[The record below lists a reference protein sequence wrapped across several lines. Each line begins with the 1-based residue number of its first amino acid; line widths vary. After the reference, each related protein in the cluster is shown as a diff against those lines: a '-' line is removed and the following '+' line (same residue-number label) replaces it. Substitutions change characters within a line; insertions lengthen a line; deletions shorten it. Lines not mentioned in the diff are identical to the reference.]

1 MELDLELRRQLQL
14 SGYDQDGFAE
24 RYDVHRPRP
33 PAALLELLPALA
45 GGRPRLVVDV
55 GCGTGLSTRFWA
67 TASDA
72 VIGIEPSESMR
83 RVAAAATRARNVSY
97 RAGSSYAT
105 GLEDGAADVVTCSQS
120 LQWMQPEPTFAE
132 LARILRPEGVFAA
145 YQYERLQTPLWE
157 PDAAFRRVHV
167 RVRDVGTELGVRQER
182 PRWPLSVDRFEES
195 GYFTDVRE
203 LFLHSVEQG
212 DGDRLIGFALSEG
225 STTTLLERGVSE
237 ADLGLDDLREVAG
250 RLPGAVPWWLSY
262 RLIVGRRA
270 S

>member
-1 MELDLELRRQLQL
+1 
-14 SGYDQDGFAE
+14 
-24 RYDVHRPRP
+24 
-33 PAALLELLPALA
+33 
-45 GGRPRLVVDV
+45 
-55 GCGTGLSTRFWA
+55 
-67 TASDA
+67 
-72 VIGIEPSESMR
+72 
-83 RVAAAATRARNVSY
+83 
-97 RAGSSYAT
+97 
-105 GLEDGAADVVTCSQS
+105 
-120 LQWMQPEPTFAE
+120 
-132 LARILRPEGVFAA
+132 
-145 YQYERLQTPLWE
+145 
-157 PDAAFRRVHV
+157 
-167 RVRDVGTELGVRQER
+167 VRDVGTELGVRQER